1 MLGVSKKKIS
11 TNLSLSSSHNKKLWN
26 RLLTELSVTRSW
38 NKRSIFFFSSF
49 FFLGKK
55 TVYKT
60 EKDLFNETISFS
72 YKCKS
77 QPCVL
82 IHSNYDAKW
91 TPWRPT
97 SQRLAMVGQTGEW
110 SYSGDTDPFKAL
122 CVPEQPKLSKYL
134 PVLPFLG
141 IITLPYSQGCYL
153 KHYKRACIPA
163 LSSCISNEC
172 TPRKQKQWRRKI

>member
-1 MLGVSKKKIS
+1 MIYF
-11 TNLSLSSSHNKKLWN
+11 
-26 RLLTELSVTRSW
+26 LL
-38 NKRSIFFFSSF
+38 FFF
-49 FFLGKK
+49 FFLGEK

-77 QPCVL
+77 QSCVL

-91 TPWRPT
+91 TPWGLK
-97 SQRLAMVGQTGEW
+97 SQRLAMVGQTAEW

-122 CVPEQPKLSKYL
+122 CVTEQPKPSKYL
-134 PVLPFLG
+134 LVLPFLG
-141 IITLPYSQGCYL
+141 IITIPYSQSCYF

-163 LSSCISNEC
+163 LSSCISNEY
-172 TPRKQKQWRRKI
+172 TPRKQKHWRRKI

>member
-1 MLGVSKKKIS
+1 MSQGHEIKDL
-11 TNLSLSSSHNKKLWN
+11 
-26 RLLTELSVTRSW
+26 
-38 NKRSIFFFSSF
+38 FSSF
-49 FFLGKK
+49 LLSFFLGEK

-91 TPWRPT
+91 TPWRLK
-97 SQRLAMVGQTGEW
+97 SKCLAMVGQTAEW

-122 CVPEQPKLSKYL
+122 CVTEQPNLSKYL
-134 PVLPFLG
+134 LVLPLLG
-141 IITLPYSQGCYL
+141 IITIPYSQGCYL
-153 KHYKRACIPA
+153 RHYKLACIPA
-163 LSSCISNEC
+163 LSSCISNEY
-172 TPRKQKQWRRKI
+172 TPRKQKHWRRKI